1 MGDAAKGNEHERRI
15 VEIGIEVVPE
25 LEGPAAG
32 LYTGVVHLPV
42 ARTENLLIEQPV
54 GSLHQRGR
62 IGAQARLLQR
72 HHGDGGVPDRRDAG
86 LNSHRVVVFDR
97 QPRQSVDRPLEL
109 RVPRLMPEREQ
120 RIHRVHHRRVNRSQ
134 AVAAIE
140 MVEHPPARRA
150 DRAAAERLP
159 GRALVQLHQ
168 PIEQQ
173 KQIVPA
179 DQRSVPLERPGARR
193 RIAKELVHVRSR
205 DDQA

>member
-32 LYTGVVHLPV
+32 LDTGVVHLPV

-72 HHGDGGVPDRRDAG
+72 HHGDGGVPDRR
-86 LNSHRVVVFDR
+86 
-97 QPRQSVDRPLEL
+97 LEL

-140 MVEHPPARRA
+140 MVEHPAARRA

-179 DQRSVPLERPGARR
+179 DQRSVPRERPGARR